1 MTPAS
6 FHLLDL
12 PSQAAA
18 VGRILAGLS
27 EAEKLAW
34 IGERGELCAIDA
46 RGLEDRRVY
55 SFESALGLRCA
66 FMIVGDD
73 FAFFGDDFAFFGD
86 NTTYVVRSWK
96 IVVTGAGDR
105 ATWTWESSAGLGV
118 GPGRLGCGD

>member
-18 VGRILAGLS
+18 VGRILSGLS

-34 IGERGELCAIDA
+34 IGERVKLCSIDV

-55 SFESALGLRCA
+55 SFESALGLQCA

-73 FAFFGDDFAFFGD
+73 FVFFGD
-86 NTTYVVRSWK
+86 NTTYVVHF
-96 IVVTGAGDR
+96 
-105 ATWTWESSAGLGV
+105 
-118 GPGRLGCGD
+118 